1 MDRYIGKLLDNRY
14 ELLELIGI
22 GGMAR
27 VYKARCHRLN
37 RLVAVKILRDDL
49 AQDSELRRR
58 FHEESQA
65 VAMLSHTNIVAVY
78 DVSRTSELEYIVME
92 LIDGITLKQYMQ
104 KKGNQLNWREALHFI
119 TQIVKALGHAHSR
132 GIIHRDIKPHNIMVL
147 RDGSVKVADFGIA
160 RVMSGSHSTLTQEAL
175 GSVHYISPEQARGS
189 HIDARSDLYSAGV
202 VLYEMITGRLPFEGD
217 TPVSVAIQHINSIPL
232 SPREIDP
239 DIPEALEA
247 ITMRA
252 MAPNPD
258 QRYASADEMLADL
271 EEFRKNPNMNLEYHP
286 PISILDEPD
295 EIEKTQV
302 LSTGGSKSRAS
313 AAHGAMEATMVHRT
327 PVPPARRQQREVER
341 DEGERDYRQPRS
353 SLPMVGAVVAIL
365 IFVGAL
371 LYMMFSSVFSSIDQP
386 QSQQVQVPKVVGY
399 LMSEVDGNTSILG
412 SFTLEKTGERE
423 DESPAGTILEQ
434 IPKASTTVAQTETTI
449 QVVVSSGPPEEIL
462 MPDLTDKPLQTA
474 LNELNQLGDF
484 EVDFTSRSEYND
496 TIERD
501 HVISTIPVADTVIKE
516 GDKIF
521 LTMSLGKKSEL
532 VTMMD
537 IRGLDEDGA
546 IKAIQGL
553 GLTVGST
560 ERSSNSEYPE
570 GEVWFQSIAP
580 NQEVEK
586 GTVVNII
593 ISTGSGEGDGEEEP
607 EQPDEG
613 EQGTVGT
620 VNKVIHF
627 ALPDTGSVI
636 TVEIRDSRDIVVY
649 GPEQKDTNF
658 DTGIDAT
665 VTGSGSEQY
674 TLYIDGKSYSS
685 QVVEFE
691 AES

>member
-1 MDRYIGKLLDNRY
+1 
-14 ELLELIGI
+14 
-22 GGMAR
+22 
-27 VYKARCHRLN
+27 
-37 RLVAVKILRDDL
+37 
-49 AQDSELRRR
+49 
-58 FHEESQA
+58 
-65 VAMLSHTNIVAVY
+65 
-78 DVSRTSELEYIVME
+78 
-92 LIDGITLKQYMQ
+92 
-104 KKGNQLNWREALHFI
+104 
-119 TQIVKALGHAHSR
+119 
-132 GIIHRDIKPHNIMVL
+132 
-147 RDGSVKVADFGIA
+147 
-160 RVMSGSHSTLTQEAL
+160 
-175 GSVHYISPEQARGS
+175 
-189 HIDARSDLYSAGV
+189 
-202 VLYEMITGRLPFEGD
+202 
-217 TPVSVAIQHINSIPL
+217 
-232 SPREIDP
+232 
-239 DIPEALEA
+239 
-247 ITMRA
+247 
-252 MAPNPD
+252 
-258 QRYASADEMLADL
+258 
-271 EEFRKNPNMNLEYHP
+271 
-286 PISILDEPD
+286 
-295 EIEKTQV
+295 
-302 LSTGGSKSRAS
+302 
-313 AAHGAMEATMVHRT
+313 MVHRT

>member
-1 MDRYIGKLLDNRY
+1 MTEANVSRCDFGIGQSIGSYYRVDALLGEGAFGKVFKVSNFEGKTYALKLLKLW
-14 ELLELIGI
+14 EI
-22 GGMAR
+22 
-27 VYKARCHRLN
+27 VP
-37 RLVAVKILRDDL
+37 
-49 AQDSELRRR
+49 ELRKPLMER
-58 FHEESQA
+58 FIMEFETGLIQ
-65 VAMLSHTNIVAVY
+65 
-78 DVSRTSELEYIVME
+78 SRFLVHSVTHGRERGNPFIVME
-92 LIDGITLKQYMQ
+92 YIRGQTAKDLINIRGYLEIA
-104 KKGNQLNWREALHFI
+104 EALDI
-119 TQIVKALGHAHSR
+119 LLQICDALAEVHKYN
-132 GIIHRDIKPHNIMVL
+132 IIHRDIKPHNIMVL

-271 EEFRKNPNMNLEYHP
+271 EEFRTTPNLTLEYHP

-386 QSQQVQVPKVVGY
+386 QSQQIQVPKVVGY

-474 LNELNQLGDF
+474 
-484 EVDFTSRSEYND
+484 
-496 TIERD
+496 I
-501 HVISTIPVADTVIKE
+501 
-516 GDKIF
+516 
-521 LTMSLGKKSEL
+521 
-532 VTMMD
+532 
-537 IRGLDEDGA
+537 DEH
-546 IKAIQGL
+546 
-553 GLTVGST
+553 SM
-560 ERSSNSEYPE
+560 P
-570 GEVWFQSIAP
+570 
-580 NQEVEK
+580 
-586 GTVVNII
+586 
-593 ISTGSGEGDGEEEP
+593 
-607 EQPDEG
+607 
-613 EQGTVGT
+613 
-620 VNKVIHF
+620 
-627 ALPDTGSVI
+627 
-636 TVEIRDSRDIVVY
+636 
-649 GPEQKDTNF
+649 
-658 DTGIDAT
+658 
-665 VTGSGSEQY
+665 
-674 TLYIDGKSYSS
+674 
-685 QVVEFE
+685 
-691 AES
+691 